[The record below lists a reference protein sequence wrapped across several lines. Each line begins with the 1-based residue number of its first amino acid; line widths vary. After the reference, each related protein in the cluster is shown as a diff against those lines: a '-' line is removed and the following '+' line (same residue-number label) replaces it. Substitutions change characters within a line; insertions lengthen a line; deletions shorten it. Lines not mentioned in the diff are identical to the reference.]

1 MKEKSEENDCDELYW
16 VNYNGFS
23 DPRLLG
29 CFFVVVVVAAEY
41 DSPSLTQ
48 LLLLLLLRRVLIL
61 SIHHGERS
69 VCREDWPPPLC
80 LSVSLSLSLSLA
92 SSLSAFLRLQR
103 RGEKNKKN
111 LRFFSTTPSR
121 LDSRIGPDRRL
132 LGFYWISIPKKNR
145 KTCSSSSDGFE
156 HVCAGF
162 YRVSIVVFFMALVR
176 DRDMTLFDGR
186 SFRSLANE
194 RFESGVCPGHFV
206 QPLF

>member
-80 LSVSLSLSLSLA
+80 LSVSLSLAIQLA
-92 SSLSAFLRLQR
+92 
-103 RGEKNKKN
+103 
-111 LRFFSTTPSR
+111 LRFPSSPTSRREEQKKPPFFLHDALPSR
-121 LDSRIGPDRRL
+121 LPYWPGPAFTGFL
-132 LGFYWISIPKKNR
+132 LDLDTKK
-145 KTCSSSSDGFE
+145 K
-156 HVCAGF
+156 
-162 YRVSIVVFFMALVR
+162 
-176 DRDMTLFDGR
+176 
-186 SFRSLANE
+186 
-194 RFESGVCPGHFV
+194 
-206 QPLF
+206 